1 MPSPPHAT
9 PCHRGCGSAVA
20 PLCGAPSRT
29 TVSLP
34 GEMAASVTQEPRCSC
49 SDMNG
54 AHANTCS
61 SPAACMVQGQ
71 RSTHAQGQ
79 GHCPQ
84 AAPPNPTDR
93 QQQRGERGGG
103 GGGGSGSATI
113 GFSCQSGA
121 RTKAADKTHVAVS
134 RPPLREHGGA
144 EVVDA
149 ALDDHGQLR
158 VCGVGLERRHD
169 DRDACAR
176 HGRAR
181 QSASTARGQALCRTQ
196 SCCCCSST
204 CHTSAAAWQP
214 ARLQHSVTSAT
225 RSEARGRS
233 MRQAA
238 ETKRKGRAGG
248 GTRPG
253 RCRARR

>member
-1 MPSPPHAT
+1 MPQGMRERCRT
-9 PCHRGCGSAVA
+9 PV
-20 PLCGAPSRT
+20 
-29 TVSLP
+29 
-34 GEMAASVTQEPRCSC
+34 RCSF
-49 SDMNG
+49 
-54 AHANTCS
+54 AHDGV
-61 SPAACMVQGQ
+61 PARRDG
-71 RSTHAQGQ
+71 
-79 GHCPQ
+79 
-84 AAPPNPTDR
+84 
-93 QQQRGERGGG
+93 GERDAGAAVLLQRHERRPRQHLLLARGLHG
-103 GGGGSGSATI
+103 AGAAQHTRAGSGSLSPSSPTKPDRPTTATRGEGGGRRGRQRQRNDRI
-113 GFSCQSGA
+113 PISCQSGA

>member
-1 MPSPPHAT
+1 MCHVCVVLEKQASWAAFFTTRAPPRRRARPGQGPGMPSPPHAT

-113 GFSCQSGA
+113 GFRSRA
-121 RTKAADKTHVAVS
+121 KAAREPKLPTRRTSLSAAPRSESTGAQRSSMQRLMIMGSCVCAALALSGDMMTEMPAHGTA
-134 RPPLREHGGA
+134 EHGRA
-144 EVVDA
+144 
-149 ALDDHGQLR
+149 Q
-158 VCGVGLERRHD
+158 
-169 DRDACAR
+169 AR
-176 HGRAR
+176 HGDRRSVALK
-181 QSASTARGQALCRTQ
+181 AAAAAQAL
-196 SCCCCSST
+196 
-204 CHTSAAAWQP
+204 
-214 ARLQHSVTSAT
+214 AT
-225 RSEARGRS
+225 RVPRRGS
-233 MRQAA
+233 L
-238 ETKRKGRAGG
+238 
-248 GTRPG
+248 PG
-253 RCRARR
+253 SITQ